1 MSRRVLARI
10 ALAACLAAN
19 WAPLRPSAQVIPQQ
33 VPPEVAARRAELE
46 QVLDQYIAGDH
57 DIVTRTLQK
66 PDSITRS
73 ALRLLLSDKEA
84 VWQRGRAAFALELA
98 AIASSGSAGFS
109 FDIDLYTRYSRD
121 ILARRPTPIGANA
134 TDDRF
139 ELLGHE
145 VALALYEGLGAW
157 PLHRRYLEA
166 ASSRLV
172 KIEAAYPRLSNR
184 VPLMRA
190 MDEAM
195 ACCSKLL
202 VGNALALLAVT
213 VSSERDPYRGNRPPE
228 PTAESA
234 IALFEGAARHEALR
248 PEALVRAAYLHER
261 RNRAAAGLALL
272 DRAPAAGD
280 PIIDY
285 AAALMSGGLIDRA
298 DRPAEAVEAYQ
309 SAVRQAPGV
318 QVPAIGLAAALQRAG
333 RIEEAVGAAQHAR
346 RIPLGGFDLWPDF
359 LRGDARFAQSWLT
372 QLRGLLK

>member
-10 ALAACLAAN
+10 ALAQCLAAN

-73 ALRLLLSDKEA
+73 ALRLLLSDKEE

-190 MDEAM
+190 MDEGHGVLQQVA
-195 ACCSKLL
+195 
-202 VGNALALLAVT
+202 
-213 VSSERDPYRGNRPPE
+213 RGKC
-228 PTAESA
+228 A
-234 IALFEGAARHEALR
+234 GAAGR
-248 PEALVRAAYLHER
+248 
-261 RNRAAAGLALL
+261 
-272 DRAPAAGD
+272 DR
-280 PIIDY
+280 
-285 AAALMSGGLIDRA
+285 
-298 DRPAEAVEAYQ
+298 VE
-309 SAVRQAPGV
+309 
-318 QVPAIGLAAALQRAG
+318 RAG
-333 RIEEAVGAAQHAR
+333 SVPRQPATGTHGRVCDRTLR
-346 RIPLGGFDLWPDF
+346 RCRP
-359 LRGDARFAQSWLT
+359 T
-372 QLRGLLK
+372 